1 MIKSTSREVSRPPG
15 FFCCGNRDH
24 GRRIA
29 RLPMNETHPQSDEV
43 PELVSKPSRA
53 FMPYPVSTL
62 SPPIVPTDLTS
73 FKTRG
78 ISEVERDLQQKLTE
92 IREQYLRAIDH
103 FNWNKLVYE
112 AEIRFEPIVGGVYHL
127 YEMRDRRALSMIS
140 PDQWPKST
148 WPPSGSMW
156 IANGSSLKQ
165 GRGSMPRC
173 CSNDDGFLVKDGH
186 LSNSKAFSS
195 WGSQPR
201 SSSAGDIGTGWS
213 G

>member
-1 MIKSTSREVSRPPG
+1 
-15 FFCCGNRDH
+15 
-24 GRRIA
+24 
-29 RLPMNETHPQSDEV
+29 MNETDFQTDPLPD
-43 PELVSKPSRA
+43 PDAKPSRA

-127 YEMRDRRALSMIS
+127 YQMRGRRALSMIS
-140 PDQWPKST
+140 PEQWPH
-148 WPPSGSMW
+148 
-156 IANGSSLKQ
+156 Q
-165 GRGSMPRC
+165 
-173 CSNDDGFLVKDGH
+173 H
-186 LSNSKAFSS
+186 LATVRLNVDRQ
-195 WGSQPR
+195 WL
-201 SSSAGDIGTGWS
+201 IVETGK
-213 G
+213 GIDAKLLFER